1 MTSYS
6 KVNNRNHVHR
16 FSKTEIPNMLK
27 LSEALDK
34 IYGKGNYELKTTENH
49 VNLVTS
55 LVKRPVEELRKMGAI
70 SQDLKVHGAYT
81 KVGQM
86 EVYDR

>member
-1 MTSYS
+1 MTSYH
-6 KVNNRNHVHR
+6 KIGDMNHVHR

-34 IYGKGNYELKTTENH
+34 IYGKGNYELKTTGNH

-55 LVKRPVEELRKMGAI
+55 TGKRPVEELRQMGAI
-70 SQDLKVHGAYT
+70 SQDLKVQGGHT
-81 KVGQM
+81 K
-86 EVYDR
+86 R